1 MSGVFCLK
9 QLCALANA
17 RHLPSANLQP
27 GLHRQR
33 NSHFRTAIASRVAEE
48 ALSEVDH
55 GVIGFWCHRSYNLGA
70 CPETAAKSAKC
81 GTNSVI
87 RKELVAQGQAP
98 HTAIVGC
105 ADSRAPLETIF
116 DTMPGA

>member
-33 NSHFRTAIASRVAEE
+33 NSHFRTAIVSRVAEE

-81 GTNSVI
+81 
-87 RKELVAQGQAP
+87 A
-98 HTAIVGC
+98 
-105 ADSRAPLETIF
+105 ADARSSPCLSSRS
-116 DTMPGA
+116 